1 MQEMVDQA
9 GSDDDAVAWL
19 PDGQSCVVVSPD
31 LFCNRV
37 LANVFRESKY
47 ASFAR
52 KSIDGAL
59 CD

>member
-37 LANVFRESKY
+37 LANVFKESKY